1 MKYARLY
8 CDDAGESHFEDV
20 DVKLLPVNFAPP
32 ASPMNVSEPQ
42 RARQL
47 LFLCARAGWVSDW
60 HPAPK
65 RQFLFRLAG
74 EFETTVSGG
83 ETRRFPAGSIL
94 LVEDTT
100 GKGHVSRVISQ
111 EDALTA
117 VVQLD

>member
-1 MKYARLY
+1 MKYVRLY
-8 CDDAGESHFEDV
+8 CDDTGESHFEDI

-32 ASPMNVSEPQ
+32 APLMNVSEPQ
-42 RARQL
+42 RTTQL

-65 RQFLFRLAG
+65 RQFLFRLVG
-74 EFETTVSGG
+74 EFETTVSDG
-83 ETRRFPAGSIL
+83 ETRRFSAGSIL
-94 LVEDTT
+94 LVEDIS